1 MLRWFSDFDHI
12 ISYVAVKLFILSL
25 LFVVMW
31 ILIDRHLY
39 LDAEQISMLHKHF
52 IRALEPSPF

>member
-12 ISYVAVKLFILSL
+12 VSYVAVKLFVLSL

-31 ILIDRHLY
+31 VLIDRHLY
-39 LDAEQISMLHKHF
+39 LDVEHVLMLRDHLLN
-52 IRALEPSPF
+52 ALEQALF